1 MAFGKVWTK
10 TCVEEDMVPQPCR
23 NVRRGEKV
31 RVDRACLKPG
41 DGSVFVGAQTRH
53 RDESSH
59 IKTKPMKGSAP
70 MPVRTS
76 LTDPLVIATI
86 PLGKGALGITICP
99 GKNTTSQSDPHNPWA
114 RDLDDDLDGIAF
126 WGADTVI
133 TLITPEEAAAF
144 GLGPSV
150 ENGLSR
156 LGEGVLLRQM
166 NWVFAPIVDRDVP
179 DVVTEAALAAVFDGT
194 LPGVRAGK
202 RLLVHCNG
210 GLGRAGS
217 IAAFA
222 LTRAGMTPEEAITT
236 VRAARGPGAIETPE
250 QEAFVARGWT

>member
-1 MAFGKVWTK
+1 
-10 TCVEEDMVPQPCR
+10 
-23 NVRRGEKV
+23 
-31 RVDRACLKPG
+31 
-41 DGSVFVGAQTRH
+41 
-53 RDESSH
+53 
-59 IKTKPMKGSAP
+59 

-76 LTDPLVIATI
+76 FTDPLSIATI
-86 PLGKGALGITICP
+86 PLGAGALGITICP
-99 GKNTTSQSDPHNPWA
+99 GKTTTSQSNPENPWA

-133 TLITPEEAAAF
+133 TLITPEEAEAF
-144 GLGPSV
+144 GLGPTV
-150 ENGLSR
+150 EGGLLR

-179 DVVTEAALAAVFDGT
+179 DRITESALASVIDGC
-194 LPGVRAGK
+194 LPGVRAGE

-222 LTRAGMTPEEAITT
+222 LTRSGMTPEEAIKK
-236 VRAARGPGAIETPE
+236 VRQARGPGAIETPA